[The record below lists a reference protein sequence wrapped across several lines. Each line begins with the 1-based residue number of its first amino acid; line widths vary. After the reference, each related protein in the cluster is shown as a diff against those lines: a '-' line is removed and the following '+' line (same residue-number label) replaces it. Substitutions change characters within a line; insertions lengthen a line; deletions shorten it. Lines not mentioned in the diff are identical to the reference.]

1 MSISNLDSKK
11 SFHIFE
17 ASAGSGKTYN
27 LAKEYLYLCFVNFD
41 KDAYFY
47 KRILAITFTNKAV
60 GEMKERILKYLRE
73 FSEGVSSNLYNDF
86 KKDFDENMLK
96 SHSKA
101 ILHNILH
108 DYSHFSICT
117 IDTFFQQ
124 LARSFAIELNI
135 PINATIELNESL
147 LVDKIVNN
155 LIDQI
160 GEHEDKVVN
169 KKLMEFFDYIIGEEK
184 SLNSL
189 ETSLASTGKE
199 IYQED
204 YLTYKESIQQ
214 FIKELDETKLQH
226 ISKRIADDS
235 VAKQAAQD
243 IIDIFEDP
251 DLKEYINKPSFYNW
265 FLKCSQGN
273 IGNPTDTLQSMING
287 ETALYAKKT
296 KESVKNRIEALRP
309 TIEDRFETI
318 VKFIKYKNSY
328 EALEKKIYAVR
339 LLLKMDELRE
349 LIKAKD
355 KIVHISE
362 AKTELAKIITDHSV
376 APFVYYKLGN
386 RYNYI
391 FIDEF
396 QDTSKVQW
404 HNLKPLSEEVMSKR
418 VVSNV
423 DKTGQTILFG
433 DKKQAIYR
441 FRNGD
446 VRLMDEMTKKNE
458 QNQFYHP
465 ENNII
470 KLDTNYRSKKEVVEF
485 NNTFFKQSKI
495 RERHAENELLVRV
508 YEDSEQTYHRKD
520 GNGYVALHV
529 TDFASK
535 IDDVAEKFNKDIYAI
550 IQQLKKCGYQ
560 LNDIAILLRKKDK
573 IPSIIQYLANPP
585 LGTNRKKIACISEES
600 LSLKNNAEVQFLIAM
615 LYFLQDVKDAIALTK
630 IQLYLGKDFSK
641 VKNFDQEKDI
651 WNFFKELQIEFDERD
666 YKKCRNLS
674 LYQQV
679 EFLMDRFDLPNNSF
693 TLTFCNKVFEFSN
706 NKQYAEYQFFEYW
719 EDNDFSI
726 IAPQGNAVNILTVH
740 KSKGLEYP
748 IVIYPKFSSTASGHE
763 NLRWQ
768 NIPQELCQYMGLQPI
783 GGERKTLIN
792 IQKDLQNGFFSD
804 AYQEEQYLQELDEE
818 NADYVA
824 CTRAKDRLYI
834 LLSDKSDKEKEKQVH
849 KLVDDYIDIFVGQTN
864 AKDKEELQN
873 TVKEEQIELELSV
886 YAKGDINEQK
896 STKKE
901 DDETNET
908 IVCRPTG
915 FYDIPITNDT
925 DNSEKKWGRKV
936 HQYFSQIVTKNDIE
950 RVKDKVEKECSTE
963 DKDKIFKN
971 IDIVFKNNENILFGP
986 EGSIVK
992 NEIAIWYRENENA
1005 QTKII
1010 DRLVLCPDRTAY
1022 IIDYKTGSNHDEN
1035 EETYKKQVNW
1045 YAQLITEMGYKVT
1058 IKKLLYINKESDME
1072 FVDV

>member
-328 EALEKKIYAVR
+328 EAL
-339 LLLKMDELRE
+339 
-349 LIKAKD
+349 
-355 KIVHISE
+355 
-362 AKTELAKIITDHSV
+362 
-376 APFVYYKLGN
+376 
-386 RYNYI
+386 
-391 FIDEF
+391 
-396 QDTSKVQW
+396 
-404 HNLKPLSEEVMSKR
+404 
-418 VVSNV
+418 
-423 DKTGQTILFG
+423 
-433 DKKQAIYR
+433 
-441 FRNGD
+441 
-446 VRLMDEMTKKNE
+446 
-458 QNQFYHP
+458 
-465 ENNII
+465 
-470 KLDTNYRSKKEVVEF
+470 
-485 NNTFFKQSKI
+485 
-495 RERHAENELLVRV
+495 
-508 YEDSEQTYHRKD
+508 
-520 GNGYVALHV
+520 
-529 TDFASK
+529 
-535 IDDVAEKFNKDIYAI
+535 
-550 IQQLKKCGYQ
+550 
-560 LNDIAILLRKKDK
+560 
-573 IPSIIQYLANPP
+573 
-585 LGTNRKKIACISEES
+585 
-600 LSLKNNAEVQFLIAM
+600 
-615 LYFLQDVKDAIALTK
+615 
-630 IQLYLGKDFSK
+630 
-641 VKNFDQEKDI
+641 
-651 WNFFKELQIEFDERD
+651 
-666 YKKCRNLS
+666 
-674 LYQQV
+674 
-679 EFLMDRFDLPNNSF
+679 
-693 TLTFCNKVFEFSN
+693 
-706 NKQYAEYQFFEYW
+706 
-719 EDNDFSI
+719 
-726 IAPQGNAVNILTVH
+726 
-740 KSKGLEYP
+740 
-748 IVIYPKFSSTASGHE
+748 
-763 NLRWQ
+763 
-768 NIPQELCQYMGLQPI
+768 
-783 GGERKTLIN
+783 
-792 IQKDLQNGFFSD
+792 
-804 AYQEEQYLQELDEE
+804 
-818 NADYVA
+818 
-824 CTRAKDRLYI
+824 
-834 LLSDKSDKEKEKQVH
+834 
-849 KLVDDYIDIFVGQTN
+849 
-864 AKDKEELQN
+864 
-873 TVKEEQIELELSV
+873 
-886 YAKGDINEQK
+886 
-896 STKKE
+896 
-901 DDETNET
+901 
-908 IVCRPTG
+908 
-915 FYDIPITNDT
+915 
-925 DNSEKKWGRKV
+925 
-936 HQYFSQIVTKNDIE
+936 
-950 RVKDKVEKECSTE
+950 
-963 DKDKIFKN
+963 
-971 IDIVFKNNENILFGP
+971 
-986 EGSIVK
+986 
-992 NEIAIWYRENENA
+992 
-1005 QTKII
+1005 
-1010 DRLVLCPDRTAY
+1010 
-1022 IIDYKTGSNHDEN
+1022 
-1035 EETYKKQVNW
+1035 
-1045 YAQLITEMGYKVT
+1045 
-1058 IKKLLYINKESDME
+1058 
-1072 FVDV
+1072 